1 MVEIVIRRSNNTDKK
16 KIDARID
23 NRKTV
28 SFGAKGYEH
37 FTEGHLDNKRR
48 QSYVA
53 RHGSGNQDW
62 KDYET
67 AGFWSYHLLWRKPT
81 YKEAINTIEREF
93 PKLRITM
100 NK

>member
-1 MVEIVIRRSNNTDKK
+1 MVQIVIKRSNSKDKK
-16 KIDARID
+16 FEARID

-28 SFGAKGYEH
+28 SFGAKGYDH

-81 YKEAINTIEREF
+81 YKEAINAIEREF

-100 NK
+100 SK

>member
-1 MVEIVIRRSNNTDKK
+1 MVQVKIKRSSKKDKK
-16 KIDARID
+16 YTATIDE
-23 NRKTV
+23 NRKV
-28 SFGAKGYEH
+28 SFGQKGYSH
-37 FTEGHLDNKRR
+37 FTEGHLDDKRR

-62 KDYET
+62 KDYQT

-81 YKEAINTIEREF
+81 YKEAINTIEKEF

>member
-1 MVEIVIRRSNNTDKK
+1 MVETVIRRSNNKDKK
-16 KIDARID
+16 FEARID
-23 NRKTV
+23 DRKTV
-28 SFGAKGYEH
+28 LFGAKGYDH
-37 FTEGHLDNKRR
+37 FTEGHLDDKRR

-53 RHGSGNQDW
+53 RHGGGNQYW

-81 YKEAINTIEREF
+81 YKEAINTFERKL